1 MRTRI
6 TIAALLTVFAATPSR
21 VYAQRFPFE
30 RAFEGPAPSKIDV
43 STVRGKIEVIAGEDD
58 RIVVGGAATVRI
70 GWNVP
75 ANAVELARQVA
86 ANPPITRDRD
96 TLRLRDPEDEAMRR
110 AVTVSYQVRVP
121 RTTQVQT
128 SSNSGE
134 TTVRGVAA
142 SVGVRTQSAAISLSS
157 LSGVVTASS
166 GSGAIDADGIGDAL
180 TVRTNSSAFT
190 GRGLRSSLR
199 ARTESGAIDA
209 ALTGNGHVD
218 VETGS
223 SAIRLWGV
231 RGGLSART
239 RSGGITLQG
248 APGGEW
254 LASTGSSS
262 VNVDLEGGR
271 GFTIDAVTS
280 SGSVDLSGA
289 PVQGTVTTREVR
301 GSVEGGGA
309 PVRINSRSGSI
320 RVRVGSQ

>member
-1 MRTRI
+1 MRTCI
-6 TIAALLTVFAATPSR
+6 AIAALLSVFGATPSR
-21 VYAQRFPFE
+21 AYAQRFPFE

-43 STVRGKIEVIAGEDD
+43 STVRGQIEVIAGEDD

-86 ANPPITRDRD
+86 ANPPITRDGD
-96 TLRLRDPEDEAMRR
+96 TLRLRDPGDDAMRR

-121 RTTQVQT
+121 PDTQVQT
-128 SSNSGE
+128 SSTSGA

-142 SVGVRTQSAAISLSS
+142 SVDVRTQSGAIALSS

-166 GSGAIDADGIGDAL
+166 GSGAIDADGIGAL

-190 GRGLRSSLR
+190 GRSLRSSLN

-209 ALTGNGHVD
+209 ALAGNGHVD

-231 RGGLSART
+231 RGGLTART
-239 RSGGITLQG
+239 RSGGVTVQG

-254 LASTGSSS
+254 IASTGSSS
-262 VNVDLEGGR
+262 VNFDLEGGR
-271 GFTIDAVTS
+271 GFTIDAFTG

-289 PVQGTVTTREVR
+289 PVQGTVSKREVR

-320 RVRVGSQ
+320 RVRVGGP